1 MKQIPIIN
9 KFVQELNPFQ
19 EALEKCRLAF
29 YIIFCFAFCI
39 NILMLITPLY
49 SLQVLD
55 RVIGSGNVET
65 LIMLSLIIG
74 TIYFVHTLMQIARS
88 FTMIRIGIWLENNIS
103 PMLLSHSIASS
114 AIRQSLSTGQ
124 LLRDFQLVK
133 NFLTSVGLNTILD
146 APWTIPYVIVIF
158 MIHPYIG
165 YLTVVGG
172 IVIIILAFVNA
183 AITNRNLGEAT
194 EYSIKA
200 LNQVEIANRNAE
212 VIEAM
217 GMMKNVSS
225 NWSKINQLALSKQ
238 TLASY
243 RNGILSNISR
253 FVRYIM
259 QMCVTGIGAY
269 IVVKTGGREMSTGG
283 MIASSILVGRALA
296 PVDNAIELWKQI
308 NNTIKAYK
316 RINDS
321 FKVSNLRDKAMPML
335 KVTGKLDVESA
346 SFSMP
351 YFNSTTK
358 QVEYKPILKNVN
370 FDLNPGEVLAI
381 IGPSAAGKST
391 LSRLLVGVWRCSS
404 GAVRLDS
411 ANVYD
416 WNREDFGNHVGY
428 LPQGVEL
435 FSGTIKQNIAK
446 MNEEIDPEKVTDA
459 ALMAGAHDLILKL
472 PNGYETDIGIGGSSL
487 SGGQKQRIGLARAFY
502 GNPKF
507 IVLDEPNANLD
518 EVGELALSNALQSA
532 KQKGITVVVI
542 SHRPSVLSVVDKI
555 LVLQNGTAAIFGDRE
570 EVMNQLNE
578 HKRGVHK

>member
-55 RVIGSGNVET
+55 RVIGSGNIET

-308 NNTIKAYK
+308 NNTLKAYK

-335 KVTGKLDVESA
+335 KVTGKLDVESV

-351 YFNSTTK
+351 YLNPTTK
-358 QVEYKPILKNVN
+358 QVEYKPILKNVS

-404 GAVRLDS
+404 GL
-411 ANVYD
+411 
-416 WNREDFGNHVGY
+416 
-428 LPQGVEL
+428 
-435 FSGTIKQNIAK
+435 
-446 MNEEIDPEKVTDA
+446 
-459 ALMAGAHDLILKL
+459 
-472 PNGYETDIGIGGSSL
+472 
-487 SGGQKQRIGLARAFY
+487 
-502 GNPKF
+502 
-507 IVLDEPNANLD
+507 
-518 EVGELALSNALQSA
+518 
-532 KQKGITVVVI
+532 
-542 SHRPSVLSVVDKI
+542 
-555 LVLQNGTAAIFGDRE
+555 
-570 EVMNQLNE
+570 
-578 HKRGVHK
+578 